1 MKHSHL
7 FKLLSL
13 LSLLTCFFGTA
24 SLLSGQAAFARAG
37 QHNQPGVS
45 RSTTT
50 NSDWTMFDFH
60 HSRFNANEQTLS
72 TANVSHLSL
81 AWSITPSTTA
91 VGGPGTEMVVA
102 NGIVY
107 TTSPNATSNSSLD
120 ALNEQTGKFLWQRVL
135 PSRNGP
141 GGGRYYLAVANGLLY
156 INDGSYAEAYNAA
169 TGTKIWSRSIV
180 PYYAMAIVNGVVY
193 VQSGLGYP
201 NGQSSVYAL
210 NAQTGSTLWNVV
222 LQQDLNSAS
231 PAVANGVV
239 YVGAVDGT
247 LLALN
252 ASTGKTLWTAS
263 LGTNNAIVTA
273 PVVDNGAVY
282 VEGDSVGLFAFNA
295 NTGKRLWFAPSDPYG
310 GSPAVAYGKVYL
322 TEGVGAIQAYN
333 ETTGKLVWQQP
344 PSGNNVLTDTLYSA
358 TVANGVVFASANG
371 GGPIAFDATTG
382 NLLYRFNNNPSQGQ
396 SFSST
401 VVANGMLFFNMAY
414 GYTDAL
420 KVK

>member
-7 FKLLSL
+7 FKLLPL
-13 LSLLTCFFGTA
+13 LSFLTCFFGIA
-24 SLLSGQAAFARAG
+24 SLLSSQAVFAKAG

-45 RSTTT
+45 WSTVT

-60 HSRFNANEQTLS
+60 HSRFNANEHTLS

-81 AWSITPSTTA
+81 AWSIKPSTTA
-91 VGGPGTEMVVA
+91 LGGPLTEMVVA

-107 TTSPNATSNSSLD
+107 TTSPNATSNDSLD
-120 ALNEQTGKFLWQRVL
+120 ALNEQTGKFLWHHIL
-135 PSRNGP
+135 PSSGAV
-141 GGGRYYLAVANGLLY
+141 GGRYYLTVVNGLLY
-156 INDGSYAEAYNAA
+156 INDGSYAVAYNAA

-180 PYYAMAIVNGVVY
+180 PWYAMVVVNGVVY

-210 NAQTGSTLWNVV
+210 NAQTGTTLWNVV
-222 LQQDLNSAS
+222 LQQDLHSAS
-231 PAVANGVV
+231 PAVANGIV

-247 LLALN
+247 FLALN
-252 ASTGKTLWTAS
+252 ASTGKTLWKAS
-263 LGTNNAIVTA
+263 LGTNNAIITA

-295 NTGKRLWFAPSDPYG
+295 STGKRLWFAPSDPYG

-322 TEGVGAIQAYN
+322 TEGIGAIQAYN

-344 PSGNNVLTDTLYSA
+344 PNNNTLTDTLYSA
-358 TVANGVVFASANG
+358 TVANGVVFASANN

-382 NLLYRFNNNPSQGQ
+382 KLLYRYNNNPYQGQ
-396 SFSST
+396 NDSSS
-401 VVANGMLFFNMAY
+401 VVANGMLVFNMAY

-420 KVK
+420 KLK

>member
-1 MKHSHL
+1 MKHSHH

-24 SLLSGQAAFARAG
+24 SLLSSQAVFAKAG
-37 QHNQPGVS
+37 HNNQPGVS
-45 RSTTT
+45 WSTTI

-81 AWSITPSTTA
+81 AWSIRPSTTA
-91 VGGPGTEMVVA
+91 LGGPITEMVVA

-120 ALNEQTGKFLWQRVL
+120 ALNEQTGKFLWQRLL

-141 GGGRYYLAVANGLLY
+141 VGGRYYLTVANGLLY

-180 PYYAMAIVNGVVY
+180 PWYAMVVVNGVVY

-210 NAQTGSTLWNVV
+210 NAQTGTTLWNVV
-222 LQQDLNSAS
+222 LQQDLQSAS

-247 LLALN
+247 FLALN
-252 ASTGKTLWTAS
+252 ASTGKTLWKAF

-273 PVVDNGAVY
+273 PVVDNGAV
-282 VEGDSVGLFAFNA
+282 
-295 NTGKRLWFAPSDPYG
+295 
-310 GSPAVAYGKVYL
+310 
-322 TEGVGAIQAYN
+322 
-333 ETTGKLVWQQP
+333 
-344 PSGNNVLTDTLYSA
+344 
-358 TVANGVVFASANG
+358 
-371 GGPIAFDATTG
+371 
-382 NLLYRFNNNPSQGQ
+382 
-396 SFSST
+396 
-401 VVANGMLFFNMAY
+401 
-414 GYTDAL
+414 
-420 KVK
+420 